1 MTTSSNP
8 FAKVKSATGAPA
20 GSAASDGVASA
31 AAKTAAKTAAPAAG
45 IIRFIGTIW
54 EPCKLS

>member
-8 FAKVKSATGAPA
+8 FAKVKSAILGPA
-20 GSAASDGVASA
+20 GSAASDGVAS
-31 AAKTAAKTAAPAAG
+31 TAAKTAAPAVG

-54 EPCKLS
+54 EPCNLS